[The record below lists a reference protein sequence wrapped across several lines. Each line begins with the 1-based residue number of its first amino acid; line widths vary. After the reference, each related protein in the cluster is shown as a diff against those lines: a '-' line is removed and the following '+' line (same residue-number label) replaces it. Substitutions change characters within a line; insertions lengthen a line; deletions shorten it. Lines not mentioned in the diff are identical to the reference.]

1 MVRYICLIMIVN
13 EDLLDRIIDLLF
25 KRGRGKRI
33 RSITRVDYNASHL
46 TSMIPQGL
54 IVDSRIVLVDWILA
68 NTTASLD

>member
-33 RSITRVDYNASHL
+33 RSITRVD
-46 TSMIPQGL
+46 
-54 IVDSRIVLVDWILA
+54 
-68 NTTASLD
+68 